1 MNESED
7 QLSKELFLENFERLS
22 LKMEQM
28 TSEISQMKHKL
39 DKQDKF
45 NRSFGLKTLQNSEPL
60 DFAKD
65 VHGIASPSKRYML
78 SVRAISEMWK
88 GRKNDILI
96 AIKQYDLEQ
105 KQDMKALGIRI
116 PITDIISF
124 KTLTREIAS
133 LLFIACELK
142 GIDINQIFR
151 EILED
156 INKEKDNMLNEIKK
170 KMEL

>member
-1 MNESED
+1 
-7 QLSKELFLENFERLS
+7 
-22 LKMEQM
+22 
-28 TSEISQMKHKL
+28 
-39 DKQDKF
+39 
-45 NRSFGLKTLQNSEPL
+45 
-60 DFAKD
+60 
-65 VHGIASPSKRYML
+65 
-78 SVRAISEMWK
+78 
-88 GRKNDILI
+88 
-96 AIKQYDLEQ
+96 
-105 KQDMKALGIRI
+105 MKALGIRI
-116 PITDIISF
+116 PITDIVSF